1 MTNDEDSRTP
11 VEQLEVELKRLRTD
25 FAEKLPERLRALVG
39 DWEAVKDTGWTQEGI
54 RALHRS
60 VHGLIGT
67 AGSLGFTIMTK
78 TARRLEHRLVG
89 LLEGDKPPS
98 DDDSAAIALWFE
110 KIGEAAAE
118 DALENVT
125 PGSID
130 IALHRV
136 DANLEP
142 RNLIVVVEEED
153 ESFSGELAQQLEHFG
168 FDLQMYNTVD
178 DITMDA
184 AGRAPAAVI
193 LVMSSQTDEL
203 KGVSAAKVVRGAFGE
218 SVPVVFLSNRSD
230 IEARLDAVRA
240 GCSGYFVKPVNF
252 SDVFETLD
260 RITRSEPEP
269 YRILIVDDEEDAA
282 EFHSA
287 NLRAAGL
294 STVIVTDPLDV
305 SSQLVEF
312 QPDVILMDVYMP
324 GCSGIELAMV
334 IRQEE
339 AFIAVPIVFL
349 SRETDRMKQIAAL
362 GEGGDDFFTKPVPPN
377 ELVPVISARA
387 ERSRTLRNLMER
399 DGLTGLYSHSRIIE
413 QIESA
418 VRRANRRQGEIA
430 VAMLDIDGFKAVNDT
445 YGHLVGDQVLK
456 ALAYLLRQHL
466 RLSDVL
472 GRFGGDEF
480 VILLPDT
487 DGIAAVEKM
496 EEIRQDFAAIDHDTG
511 HGLFSVTVSCGVAE
525 YPTALSC
532 HELIAAADDA
542 LYGAKRAGRDRVVLA
557 GEDF

>member
-1 MTNDEDSRTP
+1 MTNDGDSRTP
-11 VEQLEVELKRLRTD
+11 EEQLEQELKKLRAG
-25 FAEKLPERLRALVG
+25 FAKKLPERLQGLVE
-39 DWEAVKDTGWTQEGI
+39 DWEAVKDAGWTQDGL
-54 RALHRS
+54 RSLHRS

-78 TARRLEHRLVG
+78 TARRLEHQLIV
-89 LLEGDKPPS
+89 LLERDEPPS
-98 DDDSAAIALWFE
+98 DEDRARVASWFE
-110 KIGEAAAE
+110 KISKAGTE
-118 DALENVT
+118 DALETVT
-125 PGSID
+125 QGSID
-130 IALHRV
+130 IAMQGLN
-136 DANLEP
+136 AILEP
-142 RNLIVVVEEED
+142 RNLIVVVEE

-168 FDLQMYNTVD
+168 FDLQMYKTVD
-178 DITMDA
+178 DVAVDA
-184 AGRAPAAVI
+184 AERTPAAVI
-193 LVMSSQTDEL
+193 LVMSSQSDEL
-203 KGVSAAKVVRGAFGE
+203 TGVTAAKAVRESFGE

-240 GCSGYFVKPVNF
+240 GCSGFFVKPVNY
-252 SDVFETLD
+252 SDVLETLD

-269 YRILIVDDEEDAA
+269 YRILIVDDEKDTA

-294 STVIVTDPLDV
+294 STVIVTDPFEV

-312 QPDVILMDVYMP
+312 QPDLILMDVYMP
-324 GCSGIELAMV
+324 GCNGVELAMV

-339 AFIAVPIVFL
+339 AFVGVPIVFL
-349 SRETDRMKQIAAL
+349 SRETDRMKQLAAL
-362 GEGGDDFFTKPVPPN
+362 EDSGDDFFTKPVPPN

-387 ERSRTLRNLMER
+387 KRSRTLRTLMER

-418 VRRANRRQGEIA
+418 VRRARRRQGEFA
-430 VAMLDIDGFKAVNDT
+430 VAMLDIDGFKLVNDT
-445 YGHLVGDQVLK
+445 HGHLVGDQVLK

-466 RLSDVL
+466 RSSDVL

-480 VILLPDT
+480 VILLPDA
-487 DGIAAVEKM
+487 DGTAAVEKM
-496 EEIRQDFAAIDHDTG
+496 EEIRQNFAAIDHDTG
-511 HGLFSVTVSCGVAE
+511 HSLFSVTVSCGVAE

-557 GEDF
+557 GEDI

>member
-1 MTNDEDSRTP
+1 MTTDEDSRTP
-11 VEQLEVELKRLRTD
+11 AEQLEQELKKLRAD
-25 FAEKLPERLRALVG
+25 FAKKLPQRIQTLVE
-39 DWEAVKDTGWTQEGI
+39 DWDAVKEAGWTQDGV

-78 TARRLEHRLVG
+78 TARRLEHQLVV
-89 LLEGDKPPS
+89 LLKGDKPPS
-98 DDDSAAIALWFE
+98 AEDNAAVAVWFE

-118 DALENVT
+118 DALEEVR

-130 IALHRV
+130 IAFHGAKAV
-136 DANLEP
+136 MEP
-142 RNLIVVVEEED
+142 RNLIVVVEEE
-153 ESFSGELAQQLEHFG
+153 ESFSDELAHQLEHFG
-168 FDLQMYNTVD
+168 FDLKMYNTVD
-178 DITMDA
+178 DVAGDT
-184 AGRAPAAVI
+184 AGRTPAAVI

-203 KGVSAAKVVRGAFGE
+203 NGVTAATAVRAVFDE

-240 GCSGYFVKPVNF
+240 GCSGYFVKPVNYR
-252 SDVFETLD
+252 DVLETLD

-282 EFHSA
+282 EYHSVS
-287 NLRAAGL
+287 LRAAGL

-324 GCSGIELAMV
+324 GCSGVELARV

-339 AFIAVPIVFL
+339 TFIGVPIVFL
-349 SRETDRMKQIAAL
+349 SRETDRMKQIVAL
-362 GEGGDDFFTKPVPPN
+362 GEGGDDFFTKPVAPN

-387 ERSRTLRNLMER
+387 ERSRTLRTLMER

-413 QIESA
+413 HIESA
-418 VRRANRRQGEIA
+418 VRRAERQQGELA
-430 VAMLDIDGFKAVNDT
+430 VAMLDIDGFKVVNDT
-445 YGHLVGDQVLK
+445 HGHLVGDQVLK

-487 DGIAAVEKM
+487 DGVAAVEKI

-511 HGLFSVTVSCGVAE
+511 RGLFSVTVSCGVAE

-542 LYGAKRAGRDRVVLA
+542 LYGAKRAGRNRVALA
-557 GEDF
+557 GEDI